1 MRNLKRNAAA
11 VGASAIMA
19 ALGLGGVMSAHANTT
34 SPPSHA
40 QVQKAAGSEK
50 AGETPETSD
59 GADVGPDANPNEPG
73 HQDANQPGQDAN
85 QQGGA
90 ANEKGGTSGESES
103 ATDDGPNVGP
113 DANPSEPGHQDA
125 GQTGDTS
132 GN

>member
-1 MRNLKRNAAA
+1 
-11 VGASAIMA
+11 
-19 ALGLGGVMSAHANTT
+19 MSAHANTT

-73 HQDANQPGQDAN
+73 HQDANQQGQDAN
-85 QQGGA
+85 QQGPDANQKGGA
-90 ANEKGGTSGESES
+90 ANEKGGASGESKS

-113 DANPSEPGHQDA
+113 DANPTEPGHQDA
-125 GQTGDTS
+125 GQSGDTS